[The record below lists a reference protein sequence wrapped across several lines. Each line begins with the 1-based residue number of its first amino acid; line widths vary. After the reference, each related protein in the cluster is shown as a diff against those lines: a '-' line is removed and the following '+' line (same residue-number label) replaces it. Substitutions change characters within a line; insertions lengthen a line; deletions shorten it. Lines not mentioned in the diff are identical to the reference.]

1 VIWPVVRSSF
11 VAFSTRFEGAI
22 PWLYLDVRGLVTTA
36 IGVLVDPVELAF
48 PLPLKWPD
56 GKPATRTQ
64 IAAEWWTIKREGS
77 LAHRGAQA
85 AGKVAVL
92 RLTPEDVEALTLA
105 KLDTMVRHLERRFPG
120 FETWPAPAQL
130 GVLSMAWAMG
140 PGFTTH
146 PKWDAACRALD
157 FTGAAEECAISTV
170 GNAGVAPRNVANRAL
185 FLEAADA
192 LAQGQE
198 PDVLLYRA

>member
-92 RLTPEDVEALTLA
+92 RLDQADVEALTLR
-105 KLDTMVRHLERRFPG
+105 KLDAMVAHLERRFPG
-120 FETWPAPAQL
+120 FSTWPAPAQL
-130 GVLSMAWAMG
+130 GVLSMAWACG
-140 PGFTTH
+140 PAFAF
-146 PKWDAACRALD
+146 PKCEAALRALD
-157 FTGAAEECAISTV
+157 FALAAEECTIREE
-170 GNAGVAPRNVANRAL
+170 GNAGVRPRNIANRTL
-185 FLEAADA
+185 FLEAAEA
-192 LAQGQE
+192 LEQGRD
-198 PDVLLYRA
+198 PDVLLYR